1 MYCLPIA
8 RGCRRPVL
16 GKSSV
21 LESLTRFPFP
31 RAPGLCTR
39 YVTQITC
46 RRINQ
51 ESVAISIIPGA
62 GASIARREKL
72 RAFHAETTDVYGEDF
87 ARIFR
92 EASAA
97 MGIRGVEDGKPD
109 GDKSLDT
116 FSDDILKIEITG
128 PNVRFHLSTLPPFL

>member
-1 MYCLPIA
+1 M
-8 RGCRRPVL
+8 
-16 GKSSV
+16 
-21 LESLTRFPFP
+21 LESLTGFPFP

-46 RRINQ
+46 RRVNQ
-51 ESVAISIIPGA
+51 ESVAISVIPGA
-62 GASIARREKL
+62 GASIARKEKL
-72 RAFHAETTDVYGEDF
+72 RAFQAETTDVNGEGF

-97 MGIRGVEDGKPD
+97 MGIRGVEDDKPD
-109 GDKSLDT
+109 GDESLDT

-128 PNVRFHLSTLPPFL
+128 PNVRFHRSTLPPPCAPG